1 MIHCLL
7 PPWHLPAVRRDSE
20 RFPEMQRWRG
30 EVAAAEKALADL
42 LPSYRRQ
49 LQISSLQVRAAVQ
62 NAWFEIMRNN

>member
-1 MIHCLL
+1 
-7 PPWHLPAVRRDSE
+7 
-20 RFPEMQRWRG
+20 MQRWRG